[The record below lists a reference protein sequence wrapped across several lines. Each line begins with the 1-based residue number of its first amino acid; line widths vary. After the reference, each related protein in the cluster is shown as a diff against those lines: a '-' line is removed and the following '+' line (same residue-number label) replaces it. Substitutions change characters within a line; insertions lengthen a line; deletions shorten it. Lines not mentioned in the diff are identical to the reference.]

1 MHVEIVSGNCDVRS
15 RSFTTKDGGQRQ
27 VHEQP
32 AFLHVPGSPYPL
44 PFSLSLDTAAAAY
57 GPGTYVFAP
66 ESIRTN
72 QYGQLEFN
80 RFGMRLIRANLG
92 ESQKPKAVNS

>member
-1 MHVEIVSGNCDVRS
+1 MFVEIVAGNAEVRS

-32 AFLHVPGSPYPL
+32 AFLHIPGSPYPL
-44 PFSLSLDTAAAAY
+44 PFSISLDSAASAY
-57 GPGTYVFAP
+57 APGQYVFSP
-66 ESIRTN
+66 DSVRTN

-80 RFGMRLIRANLG
+80 RFGMRLIRANVS
-92 ESQKPKAVNS
+92 EPSKPKVVNS